1 MNLCFL
7 FAQIITDLQYDF
19 FYNSKKHISIIK
31 FKVKEKNNII
41 NVIAYDDM
49 ADYIYRSFYK
59 QDFICIL
66 GYLNNKMH
74 VNVLKIEK

>member
-66 GYLNNKMH
+66 GYLNNSMY
-74 VNVLKIEK
+74 VNVLEIEK